1 MTSYRRAVTPLNT
14 NPDVYRHRH
23 PSSENARSPLRR
35 SPGSSTV
42 QCTTSMIPAVPLNVA
57 PTAQSSFFLAHACHS
72 TATIKETTPILPLA
86 QQSGPPFDITPPTSE
101 RMDEP
106 LLPHIPASLILPSH
120 ALTNPP
126 NLLSKPMCI
135 APGPQL
141 RSAAPVSREA
151 QSTRD
156 LTTEATRPSQPRTR
170 LRVFWDCQ
178 LLHFPP

>member
-1 MTSYRRAVTPLNT
+1 MTSYRRAVTPLIT

-57 PTAQSSFFLAHACHS
+57 PTARSSFFLAHACHS
-72 TATIKETTPILPLA
+72 TATI
-86 QQSGPPFDITPPTSE
+86 E
-101 RMDEP
+101 RNQP
-106 LLPHIPASLILPSH
+106 LLPHTPASLILSSH

-126 NLLSKPMCI
+126 NLLSDVYRTRTPAPFRRPCFPRSSKYARSHYGSHTPKP
-135 APGPQL
+135 A
-141 RSAAPVSREA
+141 S
-151 QSTRD
+151 
-156 LTTEATRPSQPRTR
+156 RTR